1 MFVPHFLQVGD
12 FDEAEFGVQGDAPR
26 LIGINATEDRVMADF
41 FGEREEFAEKKGAKA
56 FALMFMVQ
64 IHRVLHAV
72 AVGLARMKA
81 AERAPADDDSTL
93 LGHDYR
99 MLRAV
104 RVKPVP
110 PFLGSAGHGLI
121 GAGAVLHVVVV
132 NGVDGREVGERG
144 GAESG
149 GHEGEVVCSWWKG
162 SAQMTNVEIRMT
174 NAESWCLRALFS
186 NLDSGAGNLHSRGPQ
201 VKFTNH
207 LTNTFIMAIKVG
219 VIGAGGMLQYHA
231 AGFRQA
237 GAEIVAVADAA
248 PGAAAK
254 AAEKYG
260 IAKSYESVEAM
271 LKGSPEIKAVSVI
284 VPNKFHKPLTIQCL
298 KAGKH
303 VFSEKPPALNAK
315 EVKEIIVAAKKAG
328 KKVLFNFNNRA
339 RPESQAMMKYIND
352 GVVGKINSAQAKWIR
367 RTGIPGFGGWFTT
380 KDLSGGGPL
389 IDLLHMVDLAMYFMG
404 YPEPAHVLGQTF
416 SDFIQDKQFK
426 GPWGIPDRVGGTT
439 DVENAAH
446 GFVTFK
452 TGQVLSLQV
461 SWAEMVKREEVSVVF
476 QGTKAGGKVERLFG
490 IDGLDNTAIDTCELY
505 VQENGNSVNRSIVTP
520 ACEDMGRIG
529 SAANFIEAIEG
540 KATALNTP
548 EQALRLMQ
556 VIDAIYASAKTK
568 KPVSI

>member
-1 MFVPHFLQVGD
+1 M
-12 FDEAEFGVQGDAPR
+12 
-26 LIGINATEDRVMADF
+26 
-41 FGEREEFAEKKGAKA
+41 
-56 FALMFMVQ
+56 
-64 IHRVLHAV
+64 
-72 AVGLARMKA
+72 
-81 AERAPADDDSTL
+81 ST
-93 LGHDYR
+93 
-99 MLRAV
+99 
-104 RVKPVP
+104 
-110 PFLGSAGHGLI
+110 
-121 GAGAVLHVVVV
+121 
-132 NGVDGREVGERG
+132 
-144 GAESG
+144 
-149 GHEGEVVCSWWKG
+149 
-162 SAQMTNVEIRMT
+162 
-174 NAESWCLRALFS
+174 
-186 NLDSGAGNLHSRGPQ
+186 
-201 VKFTNH
+201 
-207 LTNTFIMAIKVG
+207 KVG

-248 PGAAAK
+248 PGAAS
-254 AAEKYG
+254 AAAGKWNIPHGYD
-260 IAKSYESVEAM
+260 SVAEM
-271 LKGSPEIKAVSVI
+271 LAAHPEIQAVSII
-284 VPNKFHKPLTIQCL
+284 VPNKFHAPLTIQCL
-298 KAGKH
+298 EAGKH
-303 VFSEKPPALNAK
+303 VFSEKPPALNAG
-315 EVKEIIVAAKKAG
+315 EVQAIIDAAKKAG
-328 KKVLFNFNNRA
+328 KQVLFNFNNRA
-339 RPESQAMMKYIND
+339 RPESQAMMTYISQ

-380 KDLSGGGPL
+380 KELSGGGPL

-439 DVENAAH
+439 DVENSAH

-505 VQENGNSVNRSIVTP
+505 VQENGHNVNRSITTP

-529 SAANFIEAIEG
+529 SAANFIEALEG
-540 KATALNTP
+540 KSAALNTP

-556 VIDAIYASAKTK
+556 VIDAIYESATSG